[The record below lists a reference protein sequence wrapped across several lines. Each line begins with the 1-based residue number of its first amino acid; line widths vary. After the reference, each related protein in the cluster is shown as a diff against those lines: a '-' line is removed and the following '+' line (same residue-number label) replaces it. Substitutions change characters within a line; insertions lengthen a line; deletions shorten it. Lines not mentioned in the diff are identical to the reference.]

1 MKLKAAKKHI
11 ILPLIFLM
19 IYIFIAAIPL
29 GPDVYCMPL
38 WICSLIPNRAQSAI
52 ATFNKETISNIQA
65 APEEYTGK
73 ALKSLITGNRFGYF
87 TEEGALLRSSLI
99 TDRATAS
106 AKAWTEYTE
115 QAVNTPLYKP
125 NGEKIT
131 SIDDAGFVH
140 IDEDR
145 FYLFEPG
152 GNAVAEYDEK
162 GKRLWRQIHTA
173 PITAFNSSPK
183 GSIIGYSDGKL
194 VYIDRAGRT
203 KFDFYPGGSN
213 CQVIFGAALSEQ
225 GQYAACVCGLDRQRV
240 LLIRMDHAKHK
251 IVYHAYL
258 TGNIRRQVFV
268 DFDQEDK
275 NVIFECA
282 EGMGFID
289 CEKLVSTIIPEQ
301 GAILSWGTHAY
312 KNMTSVL
319 TQHNN
324 RATIF
329 LIEKPMHLRGKIVF
343 SADNPCLIQEGKHFF
358 LATDTHLARI
368 DIQGIQ

>member
-1 MKLKAAKKHI
+1 MKLKAARKHI
-11 ILPLIFLM
+11 IFPLIFLT
-19 IYIFIAAIPL
+19 IYIFTAAIPL

-52 ATFNKETISNIQA
+52 ATFNKETVSDIQA
-65 APEEYTGK
+65 APEQYSGK
-73 ALKSLITGNRFGYF
+73 AVKSFITGNRFGYF
-87 TEEGALLRSSLI
+87 TEQGELLRSSLI
-99 TDRATAS
+99 TNRATVS
-106 AKAWTEYTE
+106 AKAWAEYTE

-131 SIDDAGFVH
+131 SIDTAGFVH

-162 GKRLWRQIHTA
+162 GNRLWRQVHTA
-173 PITAFNSSPK
+173 PITAFNSSSK

-194 VYIDRAGRT
+194 VYIDRAGKT
-203 KFDFYPGGSN
+203 KFNFYPGGSN
-213 CQVIFGAALSEQ
+213 YQVIFGVALSEQ

-240 LLIRMDHAKHK
+240 LLIRMDHTKHK
-251 IVYHAYL
+251 IVYHEYL

-289 CEKLVSTIIPEQ
+289 CEKLISTIIPEQ
-301 GAILSWGTHAY
+301 GTILGWGTHAY

-319 TQHNN
+319 MQHNN
-324 RATIF
+324 HATIF
-329 LIEKPMHLRGKIVF
+329 LIEKPMHLRGKISF